1 MIKRSWTRDL
11 ISCWIL
17 SGSPRR
23 NEEDACAEKSHGNIA
38 TEDESRCHD
47 SRPREAVPETMRLFS
62 AVPLAANDLFPE
74 DFAAKLR
81 VRMPACSL
89 YSVNRV

>member
-17 SGSPRR
+17 SGSRR

-47 SRPREAVPETMRLFS
+47 SQLREVVPETMRLFS

-81 VRMPACSL
+81 VRTLACAV